1 MHSFFDSNLH
11 IAEYVPFGLIIAIC
25 IFTGIGWSIGLYRL
39 KKYGESGAVIRDS
52 LAAAIFGLTALV
64 LGFTFSGS
72 ASRYVERMDAIRVQ
86 AQTLQDV
93 YSSLKY
99 LSPSDQVVVK
109 KSLDDLLDLRLSAYK
124 NLKTMS
130 DIDAGAAKITAAMR
144 KIQEDVTQATL
155 NVSSENKAFVTALL
169 TPLVSNLATV
179 YAAGIIDTKS
189 HPPALLLRFLFA
201 LLCIGAFL
209 IGYTMVLKN
218 ETDWLLASLY
228 TLLIGISIYVILSLE
243 LPNLMMPY
251 EEVNRDLLL
260 LKEAVK

>member
-1 MHSFFDSNLH
+1 MHSFFESNLH
-11 IAEYVPFGLIIAIC
+11 IAQYVPFGLIIAIF
-25 IFTGIGWSIGLYRL
+25 IFTGIGWSVGFYRL

-52 LAAAIFGLTALV
+52 LAAAIFGLSALV

-72 ASRYVERMDAIRVQ
+72 ASRYVDRMDAIRVQ
-86 AQTLQDV
+86 SQTLQEV

-99 LSPSDQVVVK
+99 LNKNDQVAVK
-109 KSLDDLLDLRLSAYK
+109 KSLDDLLNVRLTAYK
-124 NLKTMS
+124 NLKTIS
-130 DIDAGAAKITAAMR
+130 DIDAGGAKIMAATR

-155 NVSSENKAFVTALL
+155 HTSSENKAFATGLL
-169 TPLVSNLATV
+169 TPQVSNLATAF
-179 YAAGIIDTKS
+179 AAGVIDTKS
-189 HPPALLLRFLFA
+189 HPPSLLLKFLFA

-243 LPNLMMPY
+243 LPNLLMPY
-251 EEVNRDLLL
+251 EEVNRDLLM
-260 LKEAVK
+260 LKDAVR

>member
-11 IAEYVPFGLIIAIC
+11 IAEYVPFGLIIAIF

-109 KSLDDLLDLRLSAYK
+109 KSLDDLLDMRLSAYK
-124 NLKTMS
+124 NLKNMS

-169 TPLVSNLATV
+169 TPQVSNLATV

-218 ETDWLLASLY
+218 ETDWLLATLY

-243 LPNLMMPY
+243 LPNLLMPY
-251 EEVNRDLLL
+251 EEINRDLLL
-260 LKEAVK
+260 LKDAVK

>member
-109 KSLDDLLDLRLSAYK
+109 KSLNDLLDLRLSAYK

-169 TPLVSNLATV
+169 TPQVSNLATV

-218 ETDWLLASLY
+218 ETDWLLATLY

-243 LPNLMMPY
+243 LPNLLMPY
-251 EEVNRDLLL
+251 EEINRDLLL
-260 LKEAVK
+260 LKDAVK